1 MVGIVIAIVVVF
13 GAVVGYMFYT
23 QPRIEIVDAAA
34 VMYDDGEVRFTVT
47 VENTGHSKGSATIKC
62 EITWESTGASY
73 SGERDIA
80 LDPGER
86 NTFTVSA
93 WAPASYWYDDSDTW
107 ECWIEE

>member
-1 MVGIVIAIVVVF
+1 VIAIVVVF

-73 SGERDIA
+73 SGERDIT

-86 NTFTVSA
+86 NTFTVSV

-107 ECWIEE
+107 ECWIED